1 MLRKLIL
8 LAITA
13 GVTKKLYDEYRTSQL
28 RSPFPTSRRPPEGY
42 AARRARQTG
51 QPA

>member
-13 GVTKKLYDEYRTSQL
+13 AVAKKFFPPRGTGGQA
-28 RSPFPTSRRPPEGY
+28 PFPTSRRPPEGY
-42 AARRARQTG
+42 QG
-51 QPA
+51 